1 MLSNQSVNTIMDL
14 LQNRLSAMEITDRED
29 LREATI
35 MKRALAEIARLTG
48 HSVQGDDFLDVIPR
62 RGRKRKLLNA

>member
-1 MLSNQSVNTIMDL
+1 MLSNQSVHTIMDL

-35 MKRALAEIARLTG
+35 MKRALAEISRLTG
-48 HSVQGDDFLDVIPR
+48 AALQGDDFLDVIPR

>member
-1 MLSNQSVNTIMDL
+1 MLSHQSVHTIMDL

-35 MKRALAEIARLTG
+35 MKRALAEITRLTG
-48 HSVQGDDFLDVIPR
+48 NAVQSDDFMDVLPR